1 MGKAQEKDVSLE
13 DKYAK
18 LEETIAL
25 LETEDISLEDALAAY
40 SKGMELLKSCNEQ
53 IDRVEKKVL
62 ILGENG
68 DMQEERLAD

>member
-1 MGKAQEKDVSLE
+1 MGKASEKDVSLE
-13 DKYAK
+13 DNFAK

-25 LETEDISLEDALAAY
+25 LETEDISLEDAFAAY